1 MVPGPRG
8 DSGRRAILGYR
19 SALIL
24 ALRALPPLLLVGMNA
39 SGVAHADVKDSRPGQ
54 WSGGAGVGFL
64 ANMSDGPEFGLTGH
78 ADYFLTQRLSVGPLV
93 QYAGAGNDIVVG
105 VSTQARYWWNIRA
118 SGKAK
123 LVVQGGIGFAWA
135 DIEDTDS
142 GAAGTYTSF
151 VIPVGVGLDYAVTGR
166 VAVTA
171 DLLLNFT
178 SLGEHVRAGGREVDL
193 HTIVMPGL
201 FLGVRF

>member
-1 MVPGPRG
+1 MPR
-8 DSGRRAILGYR
+8 RPVLV
-19 SALIL
+19 LIL
-24 ALRALPPLLLVGMNA
+24 RVLPLVSLVSMVA
-39 SGVAHADVKDSRPGQ
+39 AGVAHADLEDSTPGQ

-64 ANMSDGPEFGLTGH
+64 ANTPDGVEFALAGH
-78 ADYFLTQRLSVGPLV
+78 ADYFLTQRLSAGPLV
-93 QYAGAGNDIVVG
+93 QYAGAGNDVLVG
-105 VSTQARYWWNIRA
+105 LSAQARYWWNILG

-123 LVVQGGIGFAWA
+123 LVVQGGIGIVWA

-151 VIPVGVGLDYAVTGR
+151 LIPLGVGLDYAVTRR

-171 DLLLNFT
+171 DLLLNLT
-178 SLGEHVRAGGREVDL
+178 SLGEHVRAGGREADL